1 MQDTLNIDINLIKRY
16 AQNKHRKELFALA
29 IWCHIQR
36 VNATV
41 FDFTVTKA
49 RKELRIG
56 KVKAERL
63 LNDANDDPLFSFNGT
78 TIRAGSF
85 RDKTPKYT
93 RKQRRYCSA
102 MVKTIRFD
110 TDHKYSLKEL
120 YDLINEILTLF
131 PITAQEDKDCLPQRG
146 GLNNRCVQKTC
157 DAKSRTLT
165 LRKFCQN
172 NGMSVSSSHRIL
184 RKLVADGKIDKTPSS
199 QFAVIGKEHGEQI
212 ESSLKRAW
220 VMNYTFEHNGL
231 IYIVVPCSY
240 SIASRSIT
248 ESYKHK
254 IYGYHK
260 DYTHGH
266 NYESTIPQ
274 LCGF

>member
-1 MQDTLNIDINLIKRY
+1 MQYTLNIDINLIKRY
-16 AQNKHRKELFALA
+16 AQSKQRKELFALA

-56 KVKAERL
+56 KAKAERL
-63 LNDANDDPLFSFNGT
+63 LNDSNDDPLFSFNGT

-146 GLNNRCVQKTC
+146 GLHNRCVQKTG

-172 NGMSVSSSHRIL
+172 NGMSISSSHRIL
-184 RKLVADGKIDKTPSS
+184 KKLVASGKIDKTPSC
-199 QFAVIGKEHGEQI
+199 QFAVIGKEHVEQI
-212 ESSLKRAW
+212 ESSLNRAG

>member
-1 MQDTLNIDINLIKRY
+1 MQQTLNIDINLIKRY
-16 AQNKHRKELFALA
+16 AQNKQRKELFALA

-56 KVKAERL
+56 KAKAERL

-102 MVKTIRFD
+102 MVKTIKFD

-131 PITAQEDKDCLPQRG
+131 PITAKEDKDCLPQRG
-146 GLNNRCVQKTC
+146 GLNNRCVQKTG

-184 RKLVADGKIDKTPSS
+184 KKLVADGKIDKTPSC
-199 QFAVIGKEHGEQI
+199 QFAVIGKEHVEQI
-212 ESSLKRAW
+212 ESSLNRAG

-240 SIASRSIT
+240 SIVSRSIT

>member
-1 MQDTLNIDINLIKRY
+1 MQQTLNIDINLIKRY
-16 AQNKHRKELFALA
+16 AQSKQRKELFALA

-63 LNDANDDPLFSFNGT
+63 LNDANDDPLFSFNDT
-78 TIRAGSF
+78 TMRAGSF
-85 RDKTPKYT
+85 RDKTQKYT

-131 PITAQEDKDCLPQRG
+131 PITAQEDKDCLHQRG

-184 RKLVADGKIDKTPSS
+184 KKLVADGKIDKTPSS

-212 ESSLKRAW
+212 ESSLKRAG

-240 SIASRSIT
+240 SIASRNIT

-266 NYESTIPQ
+266 YYESTIPQ

>member
-1 MQDTLNIDINLIKRY
+1 MQGTLNIDINLIKRY
-16 AQNKHRKELFALA
+16 AQNKQRKELFALA
-29 IWCHIQR
+29 VWCHIQR

-41 FDFTVTKA
+41 FNFTVTRA

-56 KVKAERL
+56 KKKAERL
-63 LNDANDDPLFSFNGT
+63 LGEAQVDPLFSFNSSQ
-78 TIRAGSF
+78 IRAGSF

-93 RKQRRYCSA
+93 RKQRLYHSA
-102 MVKTIRFD
+102 LVRTIKFD
-110 TDHKYSLKEL
+110 TDRQYSLKEL

-131 PITAQEDKDCLPQRG
+131 PITAKEEKDCLTQRG
-146 GLNNRCVQKTC
+146 SSSNYYVQTSC

-165 LRKFCQN
+165 LRKFSQN

-184 RKLVADGKIDKTPSS
+184 NKLIAEGKIDKTPSS
-199 QFAVIGKEHGEQI
+199 QFAVIGREHQEQI
-212 ESSLKRAW
+212 EISLHRAGM
-220 VMNYTFEHNGL
+220 MNYTFEHNGL

-248 ESYKHK
+248 DSFKHK

-260 DYTHGH
+260 DYTHGQD
-266 NYESTIPQ
+266 YESTIPQ

>member
-1 MQDTLNIDINLIKRY
+1 M
-16 AQNKHRKELFALA
+16 A

-63 LNDANDDPLFSFNGT
+63 LNDAYADPLFTFNGT

-93 RKQRRYCSA
+93 RKQRRYSSA
-102 MVKTIRFD
+102 LVYAIKFD

-172 NGMSVSSSHRIL
+172 NYMSVSASHRIL
-184 RKLVADGKIDKTPSS
+184 KKLIAGGKIEKTPSS
-199 QFAVIGKEHGEQI
+199 QFAVIGKEHQEQI
-212 ESSLKRAW
+212 TSSLHRAGL
-220 VMNYTFEHNGL
+220 MNFTFEHNGL

-240 SIASRSIT
+240 SISSRDIT
-248 ESYKHK
+248 ESYRHK

-260 DYTHGH
+260 DYTHEH
-266 NYESTIPQ
+266 NYESNIPQ

>member
-16 AQNKHRKELFALA
+16 AQNKQRKELFALA

-49 RKELRIG
+49 RKELKIG

-63 LNDANDDPLFSFNGT
+63 LNDANDDPLFSFNDT

-85 RDKTPKYT
+85 RDKTSKYT

-102 MVKTIRFD
+102 MVKTVKFD
-110 TDHKYSLKEL
+110 TDHIYSLKEL

-146 GLNNRCVQKTC
+146 GLHNRCVQKTC

-184 RKLVADGKIDKTPSS
+184 RKLVADGKIHKTPSS

-212 ESSLKRAW
+212 ESSLNRAG

-260 DYTHGH
+260 DYTYGQ